1 MTPREESEADIARQR
16 EALKTAV
23 RSCNKDVV
31 VQISR
36 RIADLE
42 KRLKKLRR

>member
-1 MTPREESEADIARQR
+1 MTLREESEADIARQR
-16 EALKTAV
+16 EALKAAV
-23 RSCNKDVV
+23 RACNKDTV